1 MKIAVLGSYSTQ
13 IFVKELSNKLSKG
26 DSLYEADYSSIDN
39 EIWDYNSGLYAFC
52 PNYLF
57 IHETAIS
64 FKNFIIMKIMLIKI
78 IISY

>member
-39 EIWDYNSGLYAFC
+39 EFVIILAYMHFVLIIYSYMKQQFL
-52 PNYLF
+52 
-57 IHETAIS
+57 S
-64 FKNFIIMKIMLIKI
+64 KNFIIMKIMLIKI